1 MNRPRQLSAR
11 ALAGYDSL
19 SRIIVE
25 WSLERGIAPPATA
38 ETVGAYIG
46 EMSGFGS
53 RASLPVAAVTIVKFH
68 VDEGLE
74 SSCADSGVQRT
85 LAEMA
90 DRKPP
95 FTGRSKLLGL
105 DCYLALRETALQ

>member
-1 MNRPRQLSAR
+1 MQDAIRSFAQLSNG
-11 ALAGYDSL
+11 LL
-19 SRIIVE
+19 SAASR
-25 WSLERGIAPPATA
+25 RRPPPRRW
-38 ETVGAYIG
+38 GAYIG

-74 SSCADSGVQRT
+74 SSCADSGVLRT

-95 FTGRSKLLGL
+95 FTGRSKPLGL